1 MYFDTLKVSTVEQ
14 SAEQTSARGGLG
26 NPELISWDFGKEI
39 TVNLEDA
46 LYTPASQSLMW
57 GGKFGVKKTK
67 IYGVWNPYVYPT
79 DRQGKQIY
87 SKRIPIELGI
97 IPDPEYEDQKVVRV
111 INENKLYDIYI
122 SEHLNYGTSDK
133 DVKDITLP
141 DNYKPLSSTDY
152 FYKITEGEDDEE
164 YYLVVLSRQGDGW
177 SEVPS
182 GITGTI
188 NENNEFQITNAYIG
202 LEYQAENSVIFIT
215 CPCDGMQKAFEIKP
229 EDGHYKYYHDKETW
243 KEEQLILTEYN
254 CPSDNIINES
264 EEISRSVGKY
274 TISDNHL
281 NSDTYWN
288 EKPER
293 AIITVDAFGQFTYH
307 AYEFVSKE
315 EDEQEICYYKDIDFC
330 DEAAIKCTDE
340 RIDAYGYI
348 WENSDLKMVS
358 LEENQDLFYLKD
370 TDLRYR
376 IRVDNG
382 LREVALEY
390 HKDNEN
396 NYQPKI
402 DVYKNITYT
411 TLNSDGIEEKHTL
424 KVLAGSFYIIDD
436 WNLSGAAPQEFI
448 YEIESGLNNVNYLE
462 RMEKC
467 RAKQTFAIDADKNTR
482 CNNYRYDKA
491 YDNTAL
497 TVFINPKTM
506 KPYESNSDYYQT
518 KSGQVIE
525 GNLTIIKQNE
535 TYYKWIRSKAA
546 DYTSLGYQ
554 IVVDAEHYPG
564 TYKLVGETYAR
575 AYSDGQDRRYQF
587 EIPLCK
593 MSSDTT
599 VTLEAAG
606 EPTTFNMSFKV
617 LRKDDGTMMKITQY
631 NVSENMAG
639 STDVIS
645 DEALYD
651 ENILDFGSSE
661 STRIETRYGEKSL
674 KLETAQLEI
683 VNPTDS
689 TVYYV
694 SADVD
699 APFEG
704 QSTLVSKI
712 ADSDLEHLIDNWR
725 VETSDST
732 ETVQIYN
739 ESLKNDAN
747 LTSRSNDIIVKEI
760 SSYEQMQEQYEV
772 EIDGAGNEKV
782 VPGSIRTVPTG
793 KTVISTKFLSSNEY
807 SFTTNNG
814 VITVTTEGGE

>member
-57 GGKFGVKKTK
+57 GGKFGIKKTK
-67 IYGVWNPYVYPT
+67 IYGVWNPYIYET
-79 DRQGKQIY
+79 DRFGKQIY
-87 SKRIPIELGI
+87 TKRVVLNSLQSYDTTRWTISIVIDGKSYHFVVPLILGTDGVEKSDIEVPIPKNAMGQ
-97 IPDPEYEDQKVVRV
+97 EYVWFSISDGSIKRTQYTLVKV
-111 INENKLYDIYI
+111 
-122 SEHLNYGTSDK
+122 
-133 DVKDITLP
+133 
-141 DNYKPLSSTDY
+141 
-152 FYKITEGEDDEE
+152 DEE
-164 YYLVVLSRQGDGW
+164 YKMETSLSWQTQSPVYIPGQQINPTDEFDDYVL
-177 SEVPS
+177 
-182 GITGTI
+182 
-188 NENNEFQITNAYIG
+188 F
-202 LEYQAENSVIFIT
+202 T
-215 CPCDGMQKAFEIKP
+215 CPCDGEPKWTKLEPQE
-229 EDGHYKYYHDKETW
+229 GHYKYYHDQETW
-243 KEEQLILTEYN
+243 QQDQLILTEYN

-358 LEENQDLFYLKD
+358 LEGNQDLFYLKD

-467 RAKQTFAIDADKNTR
+467 RAKQTFAIDTDKNTR

-535 TYYKWIRSKAA
+535 TYYKWTRSKAA

-554 IVVDAEHYPG
+554 IIVDAEHYPG

-593 MSSDTT
+593 MSAETN

-631 NVSENMAG
+631 NVSENAAG
-639 STDVIS
+639 STDIVS

-651 ENILDFGSSE
+651 ETVLDFGIAGT
-661 STRIETRYGEKSL
+661 TRVETRYGNMVL
-674 KLETAQLEI
+674 NRTDTQLEI

-694 SADVD
+694 SRDED

-704 QSTLVSKI
+704 QRTLISKI
-712 ADSDLEHLIDNWR
+712 SDNDLMPLIDNWR
-725 VETSDST
+725 DVQESVST

-739 ESLKNDAN
+739 ESLKNDPN
-747 LTSRSNDIIVKEI
+747 LTMPSNYIIVKETSI
-760 SSYEQMQEQYEV
+760 YEQLQEQYEV
-772 EIDGAGNEKV
+772 EIDGAGNERKI
-782 VPGSIRTVPTG
+782 PNSRRTVPTG
-793 KTVISTKFLSSNEY
+793 NTIVSTKFLSDNEY
-807 SFTTNNG
+807 TFTTNNG